1 MLGGFEGMPYPKVA
15 AVVLTREVPIAEGVE
30 VSVEGDLIKVKGPLG
45 ELEKRFDPQMLEIV
59 VDESERKVILKTY
72 NPRKFHKAYIGTIAS
87 HIKNMIKG
95 VTEGFRKEMIIVFAH
110 FPIKVEVD
118 EEKRVVVISNF
129 LGERKPRFA
138 KIVGNTKVR
147 VEGDRIYIE
156 GISKEDVGQTAANIR
171 QATKIKRKDP
181 RVFMD
186 GIYVLEE

>member
-1 MLGGFEGMPYPKVA
+1 M
-15 AVVLTREVPIAEGVE
+15 
-30 VSVEGDLIKVKGPLG
+30 
-45 ELEKRFDPQMLEIV
+45 
-59 VDESERKVILKTY
+59 KTY